1 METSRRYSPSLHP
14 AIIALDIAG
23 FGDSRRTEEDRA
35 TAREAM
41 FRLVQRALNAALRD
55 LPASPRDA
63 YVEDRGDGMLLV
75 LSPETPVRLL
85 VTLVPEHLAFE
96 LRAHNQGCRPEH
108 RLRLRLVMQDGEI
121 RFDRAGAYGPPIDV
135 AFRLLD
141 SAAARRAFADSSAEL
156 AFLVSDEFY
165 CQVVQRDPDLTR
177 AAYRPVR
184 GRVGDVNAVA
194 WVRLLPDPVSEPVVP
209 DLADR
214 DRRDGRDFDAFY
226 LENFRLVRNIVNS
239 RAQDWTLAAEVTDE
253 AMTIAHRKWDE
264 LQDHPNPVG
273 FVVVTARRILSKV
286 QRRNARKAP
295 PVPPASLDTI
305 EAEAVEADVAETAV
319 RRAVIDQALR
329 ALPVDQ
335 RECFVLHAILDRPV
349 KWIAEQLNIPEGTV
363 KTRLR
368 AARRALREI
377 LGEDLGEEGRR

>member
-1 METSRRYSPSLHP
+1 METSRRYSPSLHR

-23 FGDSRRTEEDRA
+23 SGDSRRTEEDQA
-35 TAREAM
+35 TVRTAM
-41 FRLVQRALNAALRD
+41 SRLVKRALNAALGD
-55 LPASPRDA
+55 LATSLRDA
-63 YVEDRGDGMLLV
+63 LVLDRGDGMLLV
-75 LSPETPVRLL
+75 LSPGTPVRLL

-108 RLRLRLVMQDGEI
+108 RLRLRMVMQAGEI
-121 RFDRAGAYGPPIDV
+121 HFDQNGLYGEPVDGAC
-135 AFRLLD
+135 RLLD
-141 SAAARRAFADSSAEL
+141 SAPARRAFADSSAQL

-165 CQVVQRDPDLTR
+165 RQVVQRDPDLTR
-177 AAYRPVR
+177 AAYRLVR
-184 GRVGDVNAVA
+184 GRVGNVNAAA
-194 WVRLLPDPVSEPVVP
+194 WVRLLPDPVSEPVVRN
-209 DLADR
+209 LADR
-214 DRRDGRDFDAFY
+214 DRRDIHDFDAFY

-264 LQDHPNPVG
+264 VQDHPNLVG

-305 EAEAVEADVAETAV
+305 EAEAADADVAETAV

-335 RECFVLHAILDRPV
+335 RECFVLHEILDHPV

-377 LGEDLGEEGRR
+377 LDEHPGEEGRR